1 MTARARRP
9 WRWLLAAALL
19 VALSY
24 GVYRYR
30 FAAPDRPDFIT
41 VAVTRADIEDVVLA
55 NGTLQAYRMVN
66 VGAQVSGQV
75 KSLKVRLGDRVEEG
89 QLVAE
94 IDSLPQQN
102 QLRNSEAA
110 LTTAQAE
117 LRSAEALLAQNQQTR
132 DRQRRMR
139 AADASSQSDLETAEA
154 AYKTSLANV
163 DALKAKV
170 AQARIAVDTA
180 QVNLRYTR
188 IASPIAGTVVS
199 LVTEEGTTVNANQM
213 APTIII
219 VAQTDTMTVKASISE
234 ADVTTVRAGQPVYFT
249 ILGDPQR
256 RYETALRT
264 IEPATDTIKT
274 SSSSGSSTSSS
285 SSSSGSG
292 SSTSATGATAI
303 YYNGLLDVPNPDGKL
318 RISMTAT
325 VNIVRAAARGVLTI
339 PAEALGARAPDGR
352 HPVRVAGD
360 DGKTQTRL
368 VTTGVRNNLRVQ
380 VTDGLQEGER
390 VVASSAGA
398 GPAAGGPQRRGP
410 PMRL

>member
-1 MTARARRP
+1 MTSRVRRP
-9 WRWLLAAALL
+9 WRWLLAAALI
-19 VALSY
+19 AAASY
-24 GVYRYR
+24 GLYRYR

-41 VAVTRADIEDVVLA
+41 VPVTRADIEDVVLA

-75 KSLKVRLGDRVEEG
+75 KALKVRLGERVEEG

-117 LRSAEALLAQNQQTR
+117 LRSAEALLAQNRQAR
-132 DRQRRMR
+132 ERQRRMR

-188 IASPIAGTVVS
+188 IVTPIAGTVVS

-234 ADVTTVRAGQPVYFT
+234 ADVTTVRPGQPVYFT

-274 SSSSGSSTSSS
+274 SSSSGSSASSGGSSGSSS
-285 SSSSGSG
+285 SS
-292 SSTSATGATAI
+292 SATGATAI

-325 VNIVRAAARGVLTI
+325 VSIVRAAARGVLTI
-339 PAEALGARAPDGR
+339 PAEALGARGADGR
-352 HPVRVAGD
+352 HPVQVAGA
-360 DGKTQTRL
+360 DGRTQIRR
-368 VTTGVRNNLRVQ
+368 VSTGVRNNLRVQ
-380 VTDGLQEGER
+380 ITEGLQEGDR
-390 VVASSAGA
+390 VVASSASA
-398 GPAAGGPQRRGP
+398 GPPSTGPQRRGP